1 MPVVATHEFPAA
13 ARHKAAVNGL
23 TLGSWVLKAAK
34 TWKAKAQA
42 RIDAGK
48 AGEGGP
54 AHVRLGG
61 RTPST
66 TQSKCSESKTPSIS
80 MKDTIKPPGRFEPI
94 PDAPIEATSSKP
106 FSYQGDCEGLKSI
119 FLGPTDDEGKWHP
132 SYMNLLLVLLPIC
145 LWMHFNK
152 YPDGTKFWVSFFA
165 MVPLAQI
172 LGDATE
178 ELALV
183 LKSEVLG
190 GLLNAT
196 FGNAVE
202 MILTV
207 QTLRAGLIEVVKDTL
222 LGSVL
227 SNLLLVLGMSFFVGG
242 LGFYK
247 QTFSREGAMVNVT
260 MLLLASMSLALP
272 TVFGAQLQMDS
283 FEDQLAVS
291 RGISVIVLIT
301 YIAYL
306 VFQLF
311 THPDLFVEDDG
322 EGGEDEEEAALS
334 AGAGLGLLFL
344 STILVTAC
352 SEVLVDSI
360 DGVIEQYH
368 IPRAFLGTILLP
380 IVGNACEH
388 ASAIRFAYQDK
399 MSISIGIAVG
409 SSTQIA
415 LAVVPFAVIMG
426 WIIDQPMD
434 LNFRPLNTVIM
445 LMSVLIAWSIVSDGT
460 SNWLLG
466 FMLMVAYLIVCVLY
480 WFIPSNL

>member
-1 MPVVATHEFPAA
+1 
-13 ARHKAAVNGL
+13 
-23 TLGSWVLKAAK
+23 
-34 TWKAKAQA
+34 
-42 RIDAGK
+42 
-48 AGEGGP
+48 
-54 AHVRLGG
+54 
-61 RTPST
+61 
-66 TQSKCSESKTPSIS
+66 
-80 MKDTIKPPGRFEPI
+80 
-94 PDAPIEATSSKP
+94 
-106 FSYQGDCEGLKSI
+106 
-119 FLGPTDDEGKWHP
+119 
-132 SYMNLLLVLLPIC
+132 
-145 LWMHFNK
+145 
-152 YPDGTKFWVSFFA
+152 
-165 MVPLAQI
+165 
-172 LGDATE
+172 
-178 ELALV
+178 
-183 LKSEVLG
+183 
-190 GLLNAT
+190 
-196 FGNAVE
+196 
-202 MILTV
+202 
-207 QTLRAGLIEVVKDTL
+207 
-222 LGSVL
+222 
-227 SNLLLVLGMSFFVGG
+227 
-242 LGFYK
+242 
-247 QTFSREGAMVNVT
+247 MVNVT
-260 MLLLASMSLALP
+260 MMLLASMSLALP

-360 DGVIEQYH
+360 DGVIKQYH
-368 IPRAFLGTILLP
+368 IPPAFLGTILLP

-445 LMSVLIAWSIVSDGT
+445 LMSVLITWSIVSDGT